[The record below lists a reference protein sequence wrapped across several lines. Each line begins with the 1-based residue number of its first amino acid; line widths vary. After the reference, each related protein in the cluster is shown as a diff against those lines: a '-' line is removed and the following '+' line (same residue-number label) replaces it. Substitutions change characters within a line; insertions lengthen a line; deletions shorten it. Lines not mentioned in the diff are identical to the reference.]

1 MLMGIWNG
9 TEGNKYGLLT
19 IFPRI
24 FSSMFIC
31 NKDVSQLFYSSDMSD
46 KALNVGPLP
55 KNKNLL
61 LPKVCKKYCSSC
73 GVAKI
78 EQLFSYTC
86 CP

>member
-1 MLMGIWNG
+1 MLMGICSG
-9 TEGNKYGLLT
+9 TEGNKYVLLT

-31 NKDVSQLFYSSDMSD
+31 HKDVSQLFYLSYMSD

-61 LPKVCKKYCSSC
+61 LSKVYKKYCSSC

-78 EQLFSYTC
+78 EQSFSYTC